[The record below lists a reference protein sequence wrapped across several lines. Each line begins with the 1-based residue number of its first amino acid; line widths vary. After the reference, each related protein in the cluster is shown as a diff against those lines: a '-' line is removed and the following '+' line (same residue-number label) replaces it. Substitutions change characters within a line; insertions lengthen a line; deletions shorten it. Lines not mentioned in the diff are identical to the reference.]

1 MERENS
7 TIGFEYTNSFG
18 SHFTQSSDINVS
30 SNPNEIYAIG
40 ENLNLF
46 IRQIG
51 YPRRNDYIFM
61 EDLTE
66 EELEAIADFLWEY
79 RLERKGTN
87 NESTT

>member
-18 SHFTQSSDINVS
+18 SHFTQSSDIGLFS
-30 SNPNEIYAIG
+30 DPNEIYEIG
-40 ENLNLF
+40 EKLNLF
-46 IRQIG
+46 LRQIG

-66 EELEAIADFLWEY
+66 EELQAVGDFLWDY
-79 RLERKGTN
+79 RIKKEGV
-87 NESTT
+87 TTQ